1 MGETFLAT
9 DSFHHADVTHSFAPS
24 QFPIRDQTL
33 NNNNKGSVSLAVSS
47 RNASRKMAATA
58 ILPSAGV
65 GASAPTSTLVSM
77 PATAAAGIYKALQ
90 ATSTTTSGGV
100 LINRV
105 LAHHIQHSTVAT
117 CVRYLRQAA
126 EADQVGQGRVHC
138 IRCRKTNSCSFGHG

>member
-1 MGETFLAT
+1 MSAT
-9 DSFHHADVTHSFAPS
+9 T
-24 QFPIRDQTL
+24 
-33 NNNNKGSVSLAVSS
+33 
-47 RNASRKMAATA
+47 
-58 ILPSAGV
+58 
-65 GASAPTSTLVSM
+65 
-77 PATAAAGIYKALQ
+77 AAGIYKALQ

-138 IRCRKTNSCSFGHG
+138 IRCRKTNSRSFDHG